1 MQGDATA
8 IVQAVVTGLAGVWM
22 VCAAFAGF
30 ALRPIDG
37 PTRIGFA
44 IAGLLLFIP
53 AGAVPYGHF
62 TDIGGLLLGAL
73 LLAREVVAVRM
84 QRRAAS
90 TA

>member
-30 ALRPIDG
+30 GLRAIDA
-37 PTRIGFA
+37 PTRIGFG

-53 AGAVPYGHF
+53 AGAMPYGYL
-62 TDIGGLLLGAL
+62 TDVAGLLLGAL
-73 LLAREVVAVRM
+73 LLIREVIAVRM
-84 QRRAAS
+84 LRHPA
-90 TA
+90 